1 MTRTPSARRAAPAIA
16 LAVAVVGAVAFAAA
30 RRRRQD
36 QRLLSTDR
44 ARRTAQLARI
54 GASTGTGYVTMKA
67 RGALA
72 SEERRDE
79 LRVEFELRTAEQVAA
94 TLGGMK
100 GALMKLG
107 QMASYLDQGLPE
119 PVREALALLQTDAP
133 PMSYELVEQVVRD
146 ELGDRPEQVFARF
159 DRVPIASASIGQVH
173 RARTHDGVEVAVK
186 VQYPG
191 VDEAVAAD
199 LQNTDLLFQ
208 LMGML
213 FPGLDPAPIVEE
225 LRDRL
230 VEELDYRNEAANQQL
245 FVDAYRGHPYIHVP
259 DVVHEL
265 STGRVLTTEFAEGVR
280 FAEVLE
286 WSDEERQLT
295 AECLYRFAFGGIY
308 ALHAFNGDPHPG
320 NYVFRPGGRISFLD
334 FGLCKRFAPDEVE
347 VFEEMIRA
355 IVLDRDIAAF
365 RKIVERVGILAPGL
379 DIPDEELAE
388 YFTHF
393 YEIVMED
400 EVQEITPEYSSESV
414 RRFFDLSG
422 PHAEIMKSAN
432 LPPSMVIIQRINLG
446 LYALFGDL
454 GARNN
459 WRRIAEELWPI
470 VDAEP
475 STPMGRDIA
484 LWAASRA

>member
-1 MTRTPSARRAAPAIA
+1 M
-16 LAVAVVGAVAFAAA
+16 GA
-30 RRRRQD
+30 
-36 QRLLSTDR
+36 T
-44 ARRTAQLARI
+44 
-54 GASTGTGYVTMKA
+54 TGTGYVAMKA
-67 RGALA
+67 RGAVA
-72 SEERRDE
+72 SEERKDQ

-119 PVREALALLQTDAP
+119 PVREALAQLQSDAP
-133 PMSYELVEQVVRD
+133 PMSFDLVREVVCA
-146 ELGDRPEQVFARF
+146 ELGGEPEAVFARF
-159 DRVPIASASIGQVH
+159 DRVPVASASIGQVH

-199 LQNTDLLFQ
+199 LENTDLLFQ
-208 LMGML
+208 MMGML
-213 FPGLDPAPIVEE
+213 FPGLDPAPIVGE

-230 VEELDYRNEAANQQL
+230 LEELDYRNEAANQQM
-245 FVDAYRGHPYIHVP
+245 FADAYRDHPFIGVP
-259 DVVHEL
+259 EVRHDL
-265 STGRVLTTEFAEGVR
+265 STARVLTSAFVEGAR
-280 FAEVLE
+280 FDEAVS

-308 ALHAFNGDPHPG
+308 RLHAFNGDPHPG
-320 NYVFRPGGRISFLD
+320 NYIFHPGGRITFLD
-334 FGLCKRFAPDEVE
+334 YGLCKTFTPEEVT

-365 RKIVERVGILAPGL
+365 RSIVERIGILDPGL
-379 DIPDEELAE
+379 DVDEEELAD

-393 YEIVMED
+393 YEFVMED
-400 EVQEITPEYSSESV
+400 RVQQITPEYSSESV

-422 PHAEIMKSAN
+422 PHSDIMKAAN
-432 LPPSMVIIQRINLG
+432 LPASMVIIQRINLG
-446 LYALFGDL
+446 LFALFGDL

-459 WRRIAEELWPI
+459 WRRIAEELWPF

-475 STPMGRDIA
+475 STPMGCEIA
-484 LWAASRA
+484 EWERSRR

>member
-1 MTRTPSARRAAPAIA
+1 M
-16 LAVAVVGAVAFAAA
+16 
-30 RRRRQD
+30 
-36 QRLLSTDR
+36 STNR
-44 ARRTAQLARI
+44 ARRTAELARI
-54 GASTGTGYVTMKA
+54 GASTGTNYVSMKA

-119 PVREALALLQTDAP
+119 PVRDALSQLQSDAP
-133 PMSYELVEQVVRD
+133 PMAYELVAEVIRE
-146 ELGDRPEQVFARF
+146 ELGDDPERVFARF

-173 RARTHDGVEVAVK
+173 RGRTHDGLEVAVK

-199 LQNTDLLFQ
+199 LENTDLLFQ

-213 FPGLDPAPIVEE
+213 FPGLDPEPIVGE
-225 LRDRL
+225 LKDRL
-230 VEELDYRNEAANQQL
+230 LEELDYRNEATNQQM

-259 DVVHEL
+259 DVLHPL
-265 STGRVLTTEFAEGVR
+265 STGRVLTTEFAEGAR
-280 FAEVLE
+280 FAEVQG

-308 ALHAFNGDPHPG
+308 GLHAFNGDPHPG
-320 NYVFRPGGRISFLD
+320 NYVFHPGGRITFLD
-334 FGLCKRFAPDEVE
+334 FGLCKRFSPDEVK

-355 IVLDRDIAAF
+355 IVLDHDIGAF
-365 RKIVERVGILAPGL
+365 RAVVERIGILDPEL
-379 DIPDEELAE
+379 EVDEEELAE

-393 YEIVMED
+393 YEFVLHDRVE
-400 EVQEITPEYSSESV
+400 EITPEYSSESV
-414 RRFFDLSG
+414 RRFFDLTG
-422 PHAEIMKSAN
+422 PHADIMKAAN

-454 GARNN
+454 RARNN
-459 WRRIAEELWPI
+459 WRRIAEELWPF

-475 STPMGRDIA
+475 STPVGREIA
-484 LWAASRA
+484 AWEAARGA